1 MTTKNST
8 FGKLTIAAALCS
20 SAIMCASTASA
31 AGFQLTEQSVAGMG
45 RAHAGAG
52 IVGDDV
58 SAIHFNP
65 AGMTLL
71 HGLQTTVAGTY
82 VSLDIDYKGLERC
95 NRKRP

>member
-45 RAHAGAG
+45 RAHA
-52 IVGDDV
+52 VLSV
-58 SAIHFNP
+58 
-65 AGMTLL
+65 MT
-71 HGLQTTVAGTY
+71 
-82 VSLDIDYKGLERC
+82 SLRFTSTL
-95 NRKRP
+95 PV

>member
-1 MTTKNST
+1 MTTKNSV

-52 IVGDDV
+52 I
-58 SAIHFNP
+58 
-65 AGMTLL
+65 
-71 HGLQTTVAGTY
+71 
-82 VSLDIDYKGLERC
+82 
-95 NRKRP
+95 